1 MYHVAPPFQFH
12 VNGIKESSVF
22 IASEDYNVY
31 VKEEDIA

>member
-1 MYHVAPPFQFH
+1 MYHDAPPLLN